1 MLQSE
6 HAADVEKLKGL
17 HGGLEEQM
25 AQLRKQH
32 EASMQE
38 LKSRCDAERQVA
50 VESAEKAGAAR
61 VAQEQ
66 KEAAAQREQL
76 KEGHSKELGARDA
89 QHLKEQVALRVQK
102 YLRTSANVQILTQL
116 CCRRP
121 RSRALRERC
130 SRRRSALLQRWR
142 VRSRA

>member
-1 MLQSE
+1 MRQSE
-6 HAADVEKLKGL
+6 HAADIEKLKGL
-17 HGGLEEQM
+17 QGGLEEQM

-32 EASMQE
+32 EASIQE
-38 LKSRCDAERQVA
+38 LKSRCDAERQAA

-89 QHLKEQVALRVQK
+89 QHLKEQVALLGLQKYWLTCLRTVQK
-102 YLRTSANVQILTQL
+102 YTY
-116 CCRRP
+116 
-121 RSRALRERC
+121 
-130 SRRRSALLQRWR
+130 
-142 VRSRA
+142 